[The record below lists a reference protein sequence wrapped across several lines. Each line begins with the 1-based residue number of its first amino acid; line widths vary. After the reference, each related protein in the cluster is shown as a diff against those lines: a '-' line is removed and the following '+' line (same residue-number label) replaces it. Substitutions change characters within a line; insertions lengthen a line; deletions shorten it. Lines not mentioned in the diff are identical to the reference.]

1 MSTSKR
7 VIDETNGEPTTPP
20 TSPKKQRAD
29 DKDESEKVGATELA
43 SAMALASLASFSP
56 KTEAK
61 GTDQGEIR
69 TPPETRDVP
78 HDTEVGSVTS
88 SEPTGPGTKDPT
100 PVTPE
105 TRFPPASREKRVSFA
120 PGVKQNQRTEGIRRI
135 GFSSRFSPPISRLPP
150 GFSRGGGAF
159 GPPRVSHHH
168 HHHPPQTYS
177 PPWAHRHGSMMAPPS
192 PGGYMPPPRPMVMHP
207 HYRHLHAHHAH
218 HHSAMPYHAPPTPP
232 AAAASSQ
239 WICDYCNAASFASY
253 EEACYHEE
261 HCRRRAV
268 AQAYRPQPPPYLPGM
283 QQPPPPHGHP
293 AAAGRVVDVKSHQP
307 RPQTAAPPASSAILH
322 PEHIDDDRPSAEGRD
337 WCKGTVRL
345 AIPELDKE
353 WLSEINCFI
362 REECVEAFSAPEDEV
377 KKASKRGR
385 IGPDQVGIRCRF
397 CKDVPLSSRTAAAV
411 SYPTS
416 VAGIYESVKRWQ
428 RVHMSLCED
437 VPKEVKD
444 RVQELENDNAWV
456 ATTRQYWADSA
467 RALGMVDTLDGIR
480 FGSDPSKGPDTSQLK
495 AALSNKDKD
504 KMKEGEKVGDG
515 DYIVFPE
522 DVSMVPPYVYFLMR
536 QVESCHFTEADRF
549 VARSKGPVGYPG
561 FQCRHCK
568 GHAGLGKYFP
578 VTSKSLATNSTS
590 QNIHAHLLK
599 CRKTPSDIKAQ
610 LVALKEEKTRAPR
623 LEPGWRKVFFDQVWT
638 RLHGTEPE

>member
-1 MSTSKR
+1 MSTLKR
-7 VIDETNGEPTTPP
+7 VIDETNGEAVTPP
-20 TSPKKQRAD
+20 TSPKKQKAAD
-29 DKDESEKVGATELA
+29 EDESEKVGATELA

-61 GTDQGEIR
+61 E
-69 TPPETRDVP
+69 TPHHESRGKPEN
-78 HDTEVGSVTS
+78 HDAPDHTEDGSITS
-88 SEPTGPGTKDPT
+88 WEQTSPGIKEPT

-105 TRFPPASREKRVSFA
+105 TRFPASSREKRVSFA
-120 PGVKQNQRTEGIRRI
+120 PGVKENQRTESVRRL
-135 GFSSRFSPPISRLPP
+135 GFTPRFAPPTSRMPP

-159 GPPRVSHHH
+159 GPVRFSHRHH
-168 HHHPPQTYS
+168 QQHPQSYS
-177 PPWAHRHGSMMAPPS
+177 PPWAHHHGTMMAPPS
-192 PGGYMPPPRPMVMHP
+192 PNSYMPPPPPRPIAMPPNH
-207 HYRHLHAHHAH
+207 RNGHLAH
-218 HHSAMPYHAPPTPP
+218 HHAPVQYHAPPPM
-232 AAAASSQ
+232 AAASNQ

-253 EEACYHEE
+253 EEACYHED
-261 HCRRRAV
+261 HCRRRAIT
-268 AQAYRPQPPPYLPGM
+268 QLYRPQQPPFLPGM
-283 QQPPPPHGHP
+283 QPPPHVHPNP
-293 AAAGRVVDVKSHQP
+293 AAMEGAKQHH
-307 RPQTAAPPASSAILH
+307 RPQAASAPLKSTILR
-322 PEHIDDDRPSAEGRD
+322 PEHIDDDRPPAEGRD

-385 IGPDQVGIRCRF
+385 IGPDQVGIRCCF
-397 CKDVPLSSRTAAAV
+397 CKDIPLSSRTAAAV

-437 VPKEVKD
+437 IPQDVKD
-444 RVQELENDNAWV
+444 RVCDSNNGNAWV

-495 AALSNKDKD
+495 AALSSKDKE

-515 DYIVFPE
+515 DCIVFPE

-561 FQCRHCK
+561 FQCRHCN

-590 QNIHAHLLK
+590 QNIHSHLLK
-599 CRKTPSDIKAQ
+599 CRKTPPDIKAQ
-610 LVALKEEKTRAPR
+610 LVALKEEKTRSPR